1 MKLIPTWPIAA
12 LGLAL
17 GMTAGAVSTRYV
29 YAHKIDKI
37 QAQHI
42 EELRQREVQRAKD
55 EVAARQEEQRLSA
68 RAGQIEQEKTN
79 EIARIRSDSAAA
91 IARLQNRPARPA
103 STGAVSSPAA
113 NCQGATG
120 AELYR
125 EDAAVALRIAAD
137 ADEQRE
143 ALRACYAAYDS
154 LRQ

>member
-1 MKLIPTWPIAA
+1 MKIIPTWPIAA
-12 LGLAL
+12 LCLAV
-17 GMTAGAVSTRYV
+17 GVAAGGVSTRYV
-29 YAHKIDKI
+29 YVHKIDKI
-37 QAQHI
+37 QAQYN
-42 EELRQREVQRAKD
+42 EELRQREVQRVKD

-68 RAGQIEQEKTN
+68 RAGQIEQEKAN

-91 IARLQNRPARPA
+91 IARLQNRSARPS
-103 STGAVSSPAA
+103 STGSVSSPTT

-125 EDAAVALRIAAD
+125 EDAAVALGIARD

-154 LRQ
+154 LR